1 VHPVI
6 TAMFIPNIKQYDNYF
21 LLTNLAY
28 IFKCKYTGDIISFSP
43 NILMLYNLITD
54 PIDIVCSNESPIKDI
69 LNRVVLQIN
78 LWKVVLQLR
87 QGNFFDSNNNNF
99 NIDFMNTINNCKIS
113 TLDAPDLIMTGD
125 ENIILRR
132 LLNSLSYRCAT
143 ILSYPQ
149 LLTSIPI
156 NYIQVSKIPILYVKL
171 PILGF
176 NNTNNII
183 LQDSLITTQTI
194 MHNGVLESRV
204 IYVTNTN
211 GTLTINVPRR
221 TYKPI
226 NNELFN
232 FSNIPHHVFGYE
244 VLNNYKVYPNSKLNI
259 NNGKQILDIKSMVI
273 LKEKEENNNNFIIG
287 TKTFLLPTYPNN
299 ILLNDVTN
307 IDENNITIYDPL
319 TVHNLRKWN
328 LNYDTIEDFTE
339 KATIFIYVKNNI
351 NNNNNNNNNIID
363 IIDETYNL
371 ALDIKSYLDIRIN
384 HSINGDLIG
393 GGEIIDK
400 INKFEEL
407 LNKITD
413 KLTDKYTLETKSEK
427 IKEILEVTKLL
438 SNKEIVKY
446 IEFKDKYK
454 NFNDYIIK
462 LEEENKELDEA
473 FGELEEEN
481 KELDEAFR
489 ELEVENKE
497 LDDDKKKLEE
507 ENKELFKLLDN
518 CEKNISDNKEFFN
531 KLLEERKK

>member
-1 VHPVI
+1 
-6 TAMFIPNIKQYDNYF
+6 MFIPNIKQYDNYF

-28 IFKCKYTGDIISFSP
+28 IFKCKYTGDIISFGP
-43 NILMLYNLITD
+43 NMLMIYNLITE
-54 PIDIVCSNESPIKDI
+54 PIDIVCCGDSPIKDI
-69 LNRVVLQIN
+69 LNRVLLQIS

-99 NIDFMNTINNCKIS
+99 NFDFMNTINNCNIS
-113 TLDAPDLIMTGD
+113 TIDAPDLIMLGD

-132 LLNSLSYRCAT
+132 LLNSLAYRCAS
-143 ILSYPQ
+143 ILSYPATTPQ
-149 LLTSIPI
+149 LFTSIPI
-156 NYIQVSKIPILYVKL
+156 NYIQVSKIAILYVKL

-183 LQDSLITTQTI
+183 LQDSLVTTQSI

-204 IYVTNTN
+204 ISVANTN

-221 TYKPI
+221 TYRPI
-226 NNELFN
+226 NNGLFN

-259 NNGKQILDIKSMVI
+259 SNGKQILDIKSMVI

-287 TKTFLLPTYPNN
+287 SKTFLLPTYPNN
-299 ILLNDVTN
+299 ILLNDITN

-319 TVHNLRKWN
+319 TDHNLRKWN

-351 NNNNNNNNNIID
+351 NNNNNNNIID
-363 IIDETYNL
+363 IIDETYDL
-371 ALDIKSYLDIRIN
+371 ALDIKSFLDIRIN

-393 GGEIIDK
+393 GGELIDK
-400 INKFEEL
+400 INKFEDL

-446 IEFKDKYK
+446 IEFKDKDKYK

-462 LEEENKELDEA
+462 LEDENKELEEA
-473 FGELEEEN
+473 FGELEDEN
-481 KELDEAFR
+481 KELEEAFG
-489 ELEVENKE
+489 ELDVENKE
-497 LDDDKKKLEE
+497 LEDKNKELEDDKKKLLQFVDDCG
-507 ENKELFKLLDN
+507 N
-518 CEKNISDNKEFFN
+518 EKQQLY
-531 KLLEERKK
+531 KLLEERKII